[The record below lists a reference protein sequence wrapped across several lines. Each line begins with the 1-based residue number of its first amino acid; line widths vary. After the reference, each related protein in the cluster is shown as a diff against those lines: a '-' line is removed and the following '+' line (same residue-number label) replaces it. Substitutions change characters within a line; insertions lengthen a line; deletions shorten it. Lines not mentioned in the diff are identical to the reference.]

1 MSISY
6 ETNLWGETRMKT
18 GYELGLRPMLRG
30 HLNRILE
37 IQKSVFGESYR
48 EDMLKLHGKKTYLT
62 FRFENEKNAACAENN
77 LSQII
82 AARSLSLFSTGY
94 RKFTII

>member
-1 MSISY
+1 MITPPMFDFISSKKRHQDAQDQRSY
-6 ETNLWGETRMKT
+6 QRN
-18 GYELGLRPMLRG
+18 
-30 HLNRILE
+30 NRFDESEFEYLE
-37 IQKSVFGESYR
+37 M
-48 EDMLKLHGKKTYLT
+48 DNALKLHGKKTYLT